1 LLLLQLLLLLLLQL
15 LLHDACKGLSSLR
28 WIPQWVGDQAIW
40 QLHGVELIH
49 TSTRRQH
56 VPCA

>member
-1 LLLLQLLLLLLLQL
+1 LLLQLQLLLLL

-28 WIPQWVGDQAIW
+28 WIPQWVGNQAIW
-40 QLHGVELIH
+40 QLHGVKLIH